1 MPVASMTQVSNPCP
15 GHKITKYLIF
25 GAASFD
31 SRAMTTVAIT
41 NRKGGVGK
49 SSLTT
54 NLAAALALEGKR
66 VLVID
71 MDSQASSTAVFL
83 DELPQGAFSTAHVL
97 IGQAALED
105 IIVPSTREGVFIAP
119 ASRELT
125 AAQLTIVART
135 GRETILRRAM
145 RSLQGYDLILIDT
158 APEQQLATV
167 NSLVAATHVLM
178 PFTPDPK
185 ALEGL
190 RTTSEAVAEIAA
202 ADLGQATVLGCVQ
215 IAHDRRLAVTEQARE
230 QVRKAYGEGLLETR
244 IRANSSFIVCPA
256 WHRDIFAIERG
267 ERAPRRGSDDY
278 RALAIEIAGRL
289 GWKEISDAQVAV

>member
-1 MPVASMTQVSNPCP
+1 MDIVAV
-15 GHKITKYLIF
+15 
-25 GAASFD
+25 
-31 SRAMTTVAIT
+31 T

-54 NLAAALALEGKR
+54 NLAAALAQGGKR

-83 DELPQGAFSTAHVL
+83 AELPAPALSTAHVL
-97 IGQAALED
+97 IGQAALPD
-105 IIVPSTREGVFIAP
+105 IIRPATREGVFVAP

-125 AAQLTIVART
+125 AAQLSIVART
-135 GRETILRRAM
+135 GRETILRRAL
-145 RSLQGYDLILIDT
+145 RTLDGFDLVLIDT

-167 NSLVAATHVLM
+167 NSLVAAQHVLM

-190 RTTSEAVAEIAA
+190 QTTSDAVAEIRAA
-202 ADLGQATVLGCVQ
+202 ELCDATVLGCVQ
-215 IAHDRRLAVTEQARE
+215 IAHDRRLSVTEQARE
-230 QVRKAYGEGLLETR
+230 QVKAAYGDALFETR

-256 WHRDIFAIERG
+256 WHRDIFEIERS

-278 RALAIEIAGRL
+278 RALASELSERL
-289 GWKEISDAQVAV
+289 GWTKETRHAQAAG

>member
-1 MPVASMTQVSNPCP
+1 MQ
-15 GHKITKYLIF
+15 
-25 GAASFD
+25 
-31 SRAMTTVAIT
+31 TVAVT

-54 NLAAALALEGKR
+54 NLAAALALDGKR

-83 DELPQGAFSTAHVL
+83 DELPAGALSTAHVL
-97 IGQAALED
+97 VGQATLPD
-105 IIVPSTREGVFIAP
+105 IIRPATREGVFIAP
-119 ASRELT
+119 ASRDLT
-125 AAQLTIVART
+125 AAQLSIVART
-135 GRETILRRAM
+135 GRETLLRRALRGM
-145 RSLQGYDLILIDT
+145 ETQGYDLVLIDT

-190 RTTSEAVAEIAA
+190 QTTCDAVTEIRAAELCEATI
-202 ADLGQATVLGCVQ
+202 LGCVQ
-215 IAHDRRLAVTEQARE
+215 VAHDKRLSVTDQARE
-230 QVRKAYGEGLLETR
+230 QVRAVYGDALFETR
-244 IRANSSFIVCPA
+244 IRSNSSFIVCPA
-256 WHRDIFAIERG
+256 WHRDIFEIERS

-278 RALAIEIAGRL
+278 RAVASEVAQRL
-289 GWKEISDAQVAV
+289 GWTKEMGHAQVAS

>member
-1 MPVASMTQVSNPCP
+1 MQ
-15 GHKITKYLIF
+15 
-25 GAASFD
+25 
-31 SRAMTTVAIT
+31 TVAVT

-71 MDSQASSTAVFL
+71 MDSQASATAVFL
-83 DELPQGAFSTAHVL
+83 EELPEGALSTAHVL
-97 IGQAALED
+97 VGQAELEQV
-105 IIVPSTREGVFIAP
+105 IRPATREGVFIAP
-119 ASRELT
+119 AARDLT
-125 AAQLTIVART
+125 AAQLSIVART
-135 GRETILRRAM
+135 GRETILRRAL
-145 RSLQGYDLILIDT
+145 RKLEGYDLVLIDT

-167 NSLVAATHVLM
+167 NSLVAASHVLM

-190 RTTSEAVAEIAA
+190 QTTCDAVAEIRAA
-202 ADLGQATVLGCVQ
+202 ELSQATIMGCVQ
-215 IAHDRRLAVTEQARE
+215 VAHDKRLGVTDQARE
-230 QVRKAYGEGLLETR
+230 QVKAAYGEALFETR

-256 WHRDIFAIERG
+256 WHRDIFEIERS

-278 RALAIEIAGRL
+278 RAVALEFGQRL
-289 GWKEISDAQVAV
+289 GWAHASKDAEHAQVAS